1 MTGIGHDYLCT
12 HFGYMVNN
20 KSTGYHQAMT
30 NTQKERTSKQLVSGG
45 NTDMQL
51 AFIDHLVTG
60 NMNPTEAARQAGY
73 AQPKQAAYRLT
84 RAPHI
89 QAAIRQARQTIYSG
103 ELTNMAI
110 GTLKTVMT
118 DPDAPASSKVSAART
133 VFELAGDLGKLSGEA
148 GQTGQLAEMS
158 PEQLAQLIDRWENE
172 KNTINGSATVVE
184 PQET

>member
-1 MTGIGHDYLCT
+1 
-12 HFGYMVNN
+12 MVN
-20 KSTGYHQAMT
+20 KQSTSYNQGMT
-30 NTQKERTSKQLVSGG
+30 NTQKEPGRSAPVAGG

-51 AFIDHLVTG
+51 AFIDNLVAG

-89 QAAIRQARQTIYSG
+89 QAAIRQHRQTIYAG
-103 ELTNMAI
+103 ELTNMAVT
-110 GTLKTVMT
+110 TLRTVMT

-133 VFELAGDLGKLSGEA
+133 VFELAGDLGKLSGSDGA
-148 GQTGQLAEMS
+148 PGQLAEMS
-158 PEQLAQLIDRWENE
+158 PEQLAAMIDRWEGE

-184 PQET
+184 PQKI

>member
-1 MTGIGHDYLCT
+1 ME
-12 HFGYMVNN
+12 
-20 KSTGYHQAMT
+20 QA
-30 NTQKERTSKQLVSGG
+30 QKEHARRGVVSGG

-51 AFIDHLVTG
+51 LFIDHLVTG
-60 NMNPTEAARQAGY
+60 NMTPTEAARQAGY

-89 QAAIRQARQTIYSG
+89 QSAIRQARQTIYSG

-110 GTLKTVMT
+110 GTLKTVMA

-148 GQTGQLAEMS
+148 GQTGQLAEMT
-158 PEQLAQLIDRWENE
+158 PEQLADMIDRWEGE
-172 KNTINGSATVVE
+172 KNTIVGTATVVE
-184 PQET
+184 PQKT

>member
-1 MTGIGHDYLCT
+1 MYGQQKI
-12 HFGYMVNN
+12 N
-20 KSTGYHQAMT
+20 KLSYGMKS
-30 NTQKERTSKQLVSGG
+30 TQKEPTHKAPVAGG

-60 NMNPTEAARQAGY
+60 NLNPTEAARQAGY

-110 GTLKTVMT
+110 GTLKTVMV
-118 DPDAPASSKVSAART
+118 DPDAPASSRVSAART

-158 PEQLAQLIDRWENE
+158 PEQLAQLIDRWEDE
-172 KNTINGSATVVE
+172 KNTIDGSAAVIE
-184 PQET
+184 PQKD

>member
-1 MTGIGHDYLCT
+1 
-12 HFGYMVNN
+12 
-20 KSTGYHQAMT
+20 MT
-30 NTQKERTSKQLVSGG
+30 NTQKERTSAPVSGG

-133 VFELAGDLGKLSGEA
+133 VFELAGDLGKLSGGRADRTA
-148 GQTGQLAEMS
+148 GRDVAGA
-158 PEQLAQLIDRWENE
+158 AGAADRPKGKLTRKGAALKRWRCNLR
-172 KNTINGSATVVE
+172 KA
-184 PQET
+184 